1 MTDHEAVQLLFDVVR
16 TPSVSGREAD
26 VARVVA
32 DAMSRSADEAFVD
45 AAGNAVGRW
54 GTGPVN
60 LTFLAH
66 MDTVRG
72 WIEPRISDGWLH
84 GRGSVDAKGPLCA
97 ALVAASRLS
106 AEARAALSVR
116 VIAAVEEEAPSS
128 KGARYAAKTYP
139 RPHALVVCEPSGWQ
153 RYTLGYKGNLR
164 ARLRCEMD
172 EGHGA
177 ALSDGAPSVVIEA
190 WSSVQAWARETS
202 PPDGR
207 AFDAVQARL
216 VSINSG
222 SDGLRTRSSAR
233 IGFRLPSSLPWR
245 EAAAALLELRLPEGV
260 TIEVERGLNA
270 STAPRDTMLAAGF
283 RSAIRAVGGVPVA
296 TLKTGTS
303 DWNVV
308 AETWLTDTSQVLAY
322 GPGDSTLDHTPDE
335 RLEIAEY
342 LRSIGVIEGAIRATQ
357 AIPAQV
363 TLTKPCEPASGS
375 V

>member
-1 MTDHEAVQLLFDVVR
+1 MQLLLDVVS

-26 VARVVA
+26 VARVVV

-72 WIEPRISDGWLH
+72 WIEPRISEGWLH

-177 ALSDGAPSVVIEA
+177 ALAGGPAAQVVDA
-190 WSSVQAWARETS
+190 WSAVQTWAREAR
-202 PPDGR
+202 PPEPR
-207 AFDAVQARL
+207 LFDSVQARL
-216 VSINSG
+216 MSVNSG
-222 SDGLRTRSSAR
+222 SDGLTARCSAL
-233 IGFRLPSSLPWR
+233 IGFRLPPSLPWR
-245 EAAAALLELRLPEGV
+245 AAAAALLEVRLPYGV
-260 TIEVERGLNA
+260 TIAIEPGLDA
-270 STAPRDTMLAAGF
+270 RTAPKDTALAAGF
-283 RSAIRAVGGVPVA
+283 RSAIRAAGGVPVA

-308 AETWLTDTSQVLAY
+308 AERWLTGASPVLAY

-342 LRSIGVIEGAIRATQ
+342 LRSISVIEGAL
-357 AIPAQV
+357 AQS
-363 TLTKPCEPASGS
+363 ASEKWRFTAA
-375 V
+375 

>member
-1 MTDHEAVQLLFDVVR
+1 MTDHEAVQLLLDVVS

-26 VARVVA
+26 VARVVV

-54 GTGPVN
+54 GAGPVN

-177 ALSDGAPSVVIEA
+177 ALSDGAPGLVIEA
-190 WSSVQAWARETS
+190 WSAVQAWARESS

-216 VSINSG
+216 ASINSG

-233 IGFRLPSSLPWR
+233 IGFRLPPSLPWR

-270 STAPRDTMLAAGF
+270 STAPRDTTLAAGF

-308 AETWLTDTSQVLAY
+308 AETWLTDASQVLAY

-342 LRSIGVIEGAIRATQ
+342 LRSIGVIEGAV
-357 AIPAQV
+357 AQ
-363 TLTKPCEPASGS
+363 S
-375 V
+375 VKAKWRFTAA